1 MVKIAFPQTR
11 SAANR
16 VTSLAGYGFR
26 HQIRVLAMVAGLVA
40 LSQFTVYSRQ
50 LTSMTRGS
58 NQLAIDHAQDQCRFF
73 LAESAIPRSGLGI
86 FTAIDIAKGEQAQSM
101 PDICIYVADTPS
113 GTDFETHSWARS
125 VFMGTYEGKR
135 PRGACEGVA
144 TLVNSMPDAVNA
156 AELVP
161 FKMHTNGGL
170 ARNQNPGAGAISHYY
185 GVTSK
190 ARRDVA
196 AGSEITIDYGDWEY
210 DSDREYKAPT
220 HTPDWLRR
228 HGMCIDHID
237 IRQAVDPEMG
247 RGAFAR
253 RFLPKGGVIAPAPL
267 QTFKDRGVFGK
278 KEPEALFVNYCFQ
291 PSGTDILLFPYGP
304 GVNLINHSSDNANVK
319 LQWSSNPQ
327 NHKHW
332 LDLPIDKFWEMT
344 YPGALILE
352 VVALRDIQ
360 PDEELYL
367 DYGPEWEDAWQ
378 EHVKKWKPNTDSYIY
393 PADMDLSRPFR
404 TIEEQLKEPYPDN
417 LATVCFQG
425 EWDLE
430 ENEPV
435 EWGEPKF
442 WTEAMLYCHILK
454 REKVNTTGS
463 YLYEVSLGY
472 HSRPHPLDDKRYIS
486 KKVPQKAISFVDK
499 PYHSDM
505 HLTNAFRHPI
515 GISDELMPEH
525 WRTFAVQ

>member
-1 MVKIAFPQTR
+1 MVKVALPQPR
-11 SAANR
+11 SAFVR
-16 VTSLAGYGFR
+16 VSSLAGYIRR
-26 HQIRVLAMVAGLVA
+26 HHVLLLAMVAGLVT
-40 LSQFTVYSRQ
+40 LSQLSVIPRK

-58 NQLAIDHAQDQCRFF
+58 NQLAIERAQEQCRFF

-125 VFMGTYEGKR
+125 VFLGHYEGKK

-170 ARNQNPGAGAISHYY
+170 TRDQNPGAGAISHYY

-190 ARRDVA
+190 ARRDVP
-196 AGSEITIDYGDWEY
+196 AGSEITIDYGDWHY
-210 DSDREYKAPT
+210 SSDREYTAPV
-220 HTPDWLRR
+220 HTPEWLRK

-237 IRQAVDPEMG
+237 IRQSVDPEMG

-253 RFLPKGGVIAPAPL
+253 RFLPRGSVIAPAPL
-267 QTFKDRGVFGK
+267 QTFKDRGAFGK
-278 KEPEALFVNYCFQ
+278 QKPEALFVNYCFQ
-291 PSGTDILLFPYGP
+291 PSGTNILLFPYGP
-304 GVNLINHSSDNANVK
+304 GVNLINHSSEKANVELK
-319 LQWSSNPQ
+319 WSSNPQ

-332 LDLPIDKFWEMT
+332 LDLPMDKFWEMV

-367 DYGPEWEDAWQ
+367 DYGPEWEAAWQ
-378 EHVKKWKPNTDSYIY
+378 EHVKKWKPSTEPYVY
-393 PADMDLSRPFR
+393 PADMDLTQPFR
-404 TIEEQLKEPYPDN
+404 TIQEQEKDHYPSN
-417 LATVCFQG
+417 LATVCFVG

-430 ENEPV
+430 DNKPV
-435 EWGEPKF
+435 EWSEPEY
-442 WTEAMLYCHILK
+442 WTDSMLYCHILNRK
-454 REKVNTTGS
+454 ADSKTGS

-472 HSRPHPLDDKRYIS
+472 DKQPHRLDDKRYIT
-486 KKVPQKAISFVDK
+486 KKVPQRAISFVDK

-505 HLTNAFRHPI
+505 HLKNAFRQPI
-515 GISDELMPEH
+515 GLSDELIPEH
-525 WRTFAVQ
+525 WRTVAVE